1 MSHRLW
7 FRLHDVL
14 PLAEHA
20 MACPAHRITGAQ
32 ALTGAALRPALV
44 WTGTPVLD
52 VLVSNGVPVW
62 YGERSVHHAAEAH
75 TWRHINTGRYGTAQR
90 PGYDTAYLPLDTN
103 DLPLVID
110 ALRDAR
116 HTGRHW
122 VTVDID
128 PADGHLIRPD
138 RVRVV
143 EHRNELIP
151 ADGEWAPATVTST
164 TVAGA
169 AYPALIADGYTSD
182 AGHELPRFDRA
193 TIEQMIADLDAVHA
207 SLDAG
212 SDPMPGEYPHLRL
225 TGDILV
231 VLEEHDDGEHVTY
244 LEADRIPPD
253 AEGRYALGAYTWP
266 WQLTATHDDRPRGVH
281 RGRLGV

>member
-7 FRLHDVL
+7 FRLDDVL

-32 ALTGAALRPALV
+32 ALAGAALRPALV

-62 YGERSVHHAAEAH
+62 YGERSVTQAAEAH
-75 TWRHINTGRYGTAQR
+75 TWRHLTSGRYGTAQR
-90 PGYDTAYLPLDTN
+90 PGYDTAYLPLDTTTT
-103 DLPLVID
+103 DRPPVID
-110 ALRDAR
+110 VLRGAR

-128 PADGHLIRPD
+128 PAGRHLIGPD

-143 EHRNELIP
+143 EHRDQLIP
-151 ADGEWAPATVTST
+151 PGGEWVPATVTST
-164 TVAGA
+164 AVAGA
-169 AYPALIADGYTSD
+169 SYPALVADGYTSD

-193 TIEQMIADLDAVHA
+193 TVEQMIADLDAVHA
-207 SLDAG
+207 NPDAG

-225 TGDILV
+225 TGDVLV
-231 VLEEHDDGEHVTY
+231 VLEEHDDGAHVTY
-244 LEADRIPPD
+244 LEADRVHPD
-253 AEGRYALGAYTWP
+253 AEGRYAVGAYTWP
-266 WQLTATHDDRPRGVH
+266 W
-281 RGRLGV
+281 RLADAA